1 VNKSVAAIDIKK
13 YEQWMTEKGSVW

>member
-13 YEQWMTEKGSVW
+13 YEQWMTEKGSV